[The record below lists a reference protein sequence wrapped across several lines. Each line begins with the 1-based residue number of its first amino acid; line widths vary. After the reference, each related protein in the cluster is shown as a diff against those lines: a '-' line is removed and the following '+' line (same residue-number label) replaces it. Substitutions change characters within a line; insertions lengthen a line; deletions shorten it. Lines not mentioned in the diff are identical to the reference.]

1 MNRFNEFKGV
11 MANRDQLLL
20 DGIYEELWK
29 KKPES
34 SSPGDS
40 DYARGM
46 YDGYFEA
53 LQDLTTVIEE
63 YMNIAEWRANGY

>member
-46 YDGYFEA
+46 YDGYF
-53 LQDLTTVIEE
+53 
-63 YMNIAEWRANGY
+63 